1 MWEIYFTYEAARI
14 RAEEEIKDG
23 FASFYYIAQITD
35 ASRQDLVE
43 RFLGK
48 YILILER

>member
-14 RAEEEIKDG
+14 RAEEIKDG

-35 ASRQDLVE
+35 ASRPDLVE